1 MLRGYTEVAYAKGE
15 HRSTDQ
21 GNRRQQRWSI
31 YWRAFAGC
39 IADPFGGDSTC
50 SSSLHQ
56 ERPQVRRNG
65 GPELTGIALALLLV
79 SVLPAIA
86 SEPVERIAFGSC
98 NKHDSE
104 QPMWQVIQQQEP
116 DVWIW
121 TGDIIYGDTEDMALL
136 RSKYDAQKA
145 RPDYARFASTCD
157 VIGIYDDHDYGVND
171 GGKEYLK
178 RAESQQLLLDFLD
191 VPADAPRR
199 AQDGAYG
206 SHLYGSG
213 DQQVRI
219 MLLDARYHRDSP
231 GENADVLGVD
241 QWAWLEEQLTTTQ
254 ARLNIIA
261 SGIQVLPTEHKYE
274 KWANF
279 PKARKRLL
287 DLVRTS
293 GARGVMFLSGDR
305 HLAEISRLDSPSHEP
320 LYDVTSSGL
329 THSWTSFPGEPN
341 GLRIGSVY
349 HQLNFG
355 LLTIDWRPEPAVVDL
370 QILDIQGDVVRSER
384 LYLPSGSPR

>member
-1 MLRGYTEVAYAKGE
+1 M
-15 HRSTDQ
+15 
-21 GNRRQQRWSI
+21 
-31 YWRAFAGC
+31 
-39 IADPFGGDSTC
+39 
-50 SSSLHQ
+50 
-56 ERPQVRRNG
+56 
-65 GPELTGIALALLLV
+65 TGIALALLLV